1 MEDIIRIIKSP
12 EDYGWLLKGVS
23 KTIHNEAKEQKGG
36 FFSMLVGTLDASL
49 LGNVLSGKVVIRAGD
64 GAATKNKVKE
74 F

>member
-12 EDYGWLLKGVS
+12 EDYVWLLKGVS
-23 KTIHNEAKEQKGG
+23 ETIHNEAKEQKGG

>member
-23 KTIHNEAKEQKGG
+23 ETIHNEAKEQKGG

-64 GAATKNKVKE
+64 GAATKTK
-74 F
+74 

>member
-12 EDYGWLLKGVS
+12 EDYGWSLKGVS
-23 KTIHNEAKEQKGG
+23 ETIHNEAKEQKGG

>member
-23 KTIHNEAKEQKGG
+23 ETIHNEAKEQKGG
-36 FFSMLVGTLDASL
+36 FLSMLVGTLDASL
-49 LGNVLSGKVVIRAGD
+49 LGNILSGKVVIRAGD
-64 GAATKNKVKE
+64 GAASKNKVKE

>member
-1 MEDIIRIIKSP
+1 
-12 EDYGWLLKGVS
+12 
-23 KTIHNEAKEQKGG
+23 
-36 FFSMLVGTLDASL
+36 MLVGTLDASL

>member
-1 MEDIIRIIKSP
+1 M
-12 EDYGWLLKGVS
+12 KGVS
-23 KTIHNEAKEQKGG
+23 ETIHNEAKEQKGG